1 MSWTEER
8 IATLAKMWESGMTA
22 SQIAEELG
30 GISRN
35 AVIGKAHRL
44 GLQSRPSPVRS
55 NDASKAAPAP
65 KPAPAEPA
73 PVVEAKPVPAPK
85 PAPAPEPK
93 PAPVVAEPVAP
104 KPAPSKP
111 VDDDPFTQLPVD
123 AGAAE
128 EDEENEDDAPATPA
142 PRSDAPV
149 LRSVGPGG
157 FLRQNP
163 GEQTA
168 PLTPAPPRRLV
179 PARPSDAIAGKTTL
193 LDLNDRICKWPIGHP
208 GEPDFHFCGDKVNPG
223 FPYCVDH
230 CGHAYQ
236 AQLPRR
242 DRRPPPPL
250 PYGGPRVR

>member
-8 IATLAKMWESGMTA
+8 IETLTRMWASGMTA

-44 GLQSRPSPVRS
+44 GLKPRPSPVKP
-55 NDASKAAPAP
+55 NDPEAKAAKAAPAAAAAPAAPAAPPVAAPVEKAAKPAKVPLP
-65 KPAPAEPA
+65 KPEAPAPAPVAA
-73 PVVEAKPVPAPK
+73 PVQEKV
-85 PAPAPEPK
+85 APEPK
-93 PAPVVAEPVAP
+93 PQPE
-104 KPAPSKP
+104 
-111 VDDDPFTQLPVD
+111 
-123 AGAAE
+123 
-128 EDEENEDDAPATPA
+128 
-142 PRSDAPV
+142 
-149 LRSVGPGG
+149 LRSIGPGG

-168 PLTPAPPRRLV
+168 PSQPAPPRRLV

-193 LDLNDRICKWPIGHP
+193 LDLNDKICKWPIGHP

-242 DRRPPPPL
+242 DRRPPPPM